1 MPSLKIEIGMSISV
15 SFLTSNTFIAA
26 SCLSESETGTLPWLS
41 NGMTLTPRAVI
52 SISTSKLLLF
62 TPEDSSFISSRLLL
76 ISRLSFSVCIPVVE
90 NVRVVISDSMPL
102 DVTPF
107 DCPCIKM
114 IPSVRSSNFQSNDP
128 ASAVP

>member
-1 MPSLKIEIGMSISV
+1 MSVTISVPVPSLKIEIGMSISV

-26 SCLSESETGTLPWLS
+26 FCLSESETGTLPWLS

-76 ISRLSFSVCIPVVE
+76 ISRLSF
-90 NVRVVISDSMPL
+90 
-102 DVTPF
+102 
-107 DCPCIKM
+107 
-114 IPSVRSSNFQSNDP
+114 
-128 ASAVP
+128 